1 MDTASRENTYMEV
14 LDTCD
19 MYECIH
25 MCILKVLEKDNYM
38 SQAVVQD
45 IHNTHIPLAQQS
57 NTHTT
62 EACEVYCIDAYSLN
76 KAVRRVLLFWENAT
90 VLFKFNVFGS

>member
-1 MDTASRENTYMEV
+1 MSHSGATVAPYVDTVSRENTYLEV

-45 IHNTHIPLAQQS
+45 IHNTNIPLAQKW
-57 NTHTT
+57 NTHNR
-62 EACEVYCIDAYSLN
+62 SM
-76 KAVRRVLLFWENAT
+76 
-90 VLFKFNVFGS
+90 